1 MCFTLRLY
9 LPGILP
15 LTAAVLL
22 LSACFTSRVQER
34 RLGREVQQE
43 IIKSPVFSRS
53 FTGFS
58 LLDPETG
65 KILADVNGDKYF
77 TPASNVKILTLATCL
92 QVLGDS
98 VPGMQVLNTGEKLMF
113 RGTADPTFL
122 HPFFQKWQACRDTLL
137 ACPLATIHYLP
148 RQFPETR
155 FGPGWAWE
163 DYNESFQPERSEMP
177 VYGNCVKIT
186 TNGRDSIRVEPRFFQ
201 EKIFLKMA
209 GHRPGTERIEY
220 KNFWGVAGFAA
231 VNGRFFP
238 FRANPSVVEGILSDT
253 LHREVIDFSYTEH
266 PWHLLYP
273 AKTIYSTPLDTVLR
287 RIMYQSDNFIAEQM
301 LLVCAGQKFDVL
313 QQDTMIK
320 WMLDSVLTNLPQRP
334 RWVDGSGLSR
344 YNLASPRDFCTTLLK
359 LWQEHPREYLLSL
372 FPAGGMN
379 GTVAGWYKGPDNKPF
394 VFAKSG
400 SMSGVQCL
408 SGYIVTKRGK
418 VLIFSFMHNNFVGS
432 GRPVKEEMRRI
443 LEAIHE
449 R

>member
-1 MCFTLRLY
+1 MCFILRLY

-15 LTAAVLL
+15 LTAAALL
-22 LSACFTSRVQER
+22 LSACFTSRVQKR
-34 RLGREVQQE
+34 RPGREVQQE

-53 FTGFS
+53 FTGFT

-65 KILADVNGDKYF
+65 KTLADVNGDKYF

-98 VPGMQVLNTGEKLMF
+98 VPAFQFEYRGDSLFFRETG
-113 RGTADPTFL
+113 DPTFL
-122 HPFFQKWQACRDTLL
+122 NSRFNFWQKGFELL
-137 ACPLATIHYLP
+137 RNAPAKRIYRLNRPQIEP
-148 RQFPETR
+148 

-163 DYNESFQPERSEMP
+163 DYEFEFSARRKNFP
-177 VYGNCVKIT
+177 VYGGLVKIKAVGPDSLT
-186 TNGRDSIRVEPRFFQ
+186 LEPPFFRKYLHKNSTLDSGRMEVRQDEMRIFYAAKTRFDQDYQRFVSINWTSNAVEDILWDTLNR
-201 EKIFLKMA
+201 E
-209 GHRPGTERIEY
+209 
-220 KNFWGVAGFAA
+220 
-231 VNGRFFP
+231 
-238 FRANPSVVEGILSDT
+238 ILSGHNMPMPNHWRT
-253 LHREVIDFSYTEH
+253 L
-266 PWHLLYP
+266 
-273 AKTIYSTPLDTVLR
+273 YSTPLDTVLR

-301 LLVCAGQKFDVL
+301 LLVCAVQKFDTL
-313 QQDTMIK
+313 EQSRMIQ
-320 WMLDSVLTNLPQRP
+320 WMLDSVLINLPQRP

-344 YNLASPRDFCTTLLK
+344 YNLASPRDFSTTLLK
-359 LWQEHPREYLLSL
+359 LWQEQPREYLLSL

-432 GRPVKEEMRRI
+432 GKPWKEEMGRI
-443 LEAIHE
+443 LEKI
-449 R
+449 RSRY